1 MDLNTLYH
9 RHGVA
14 LLMAARAACAS
25 SRKAHRAM
33 AASYAARI
41 AERRA

>member
-1 MDLNTLYH
+1 MDLNNLYH
-9 RHGVA
+9 RRGVA
-14 LLMAARAACAS
+14 LLMAARATCAP
-25 SRKAHRAM
+25 SRKAHHVM